1 MRDDAEV
8 WVLVRRE
15 SLSRFERL
23 ATEGDQAW
31 GERAKALVGDITA
44 ANLGLTDEAVAEL
57 GAVDHIVHCA
67 AIYDITADDDEQ
79 RAANVEGTRAV
90 IDLARRLDATL
101 HHVSSIA
108 VAGTYHGEFT
118 EDDFDVAQDLPTP
131 YHQTKFEAELL
142 VRSATGTAYRVYR
155 PAVVVGDSRTGE
167 MDKIDGPYYFFG
179 LLGKLAVLPRF
190 TPMVL
195 PDTGRTNIVPVDFVV
210 DAIVELMHADGRD
223 GQTFHLTAPKTIGL
237 RGIYRGVAEAAGLPA
252 LRGSLPGATAT
263 PFLRVTGRAKVLR
276 NMAATQLGIPGEI
289 LDVVDLA
296 PTFTSVNTAEA
307 LRGTGI
313 TVPEFASYAPQLWRY
328 WAEHLD
334 PDRARRDDPAGPL
347 VGKHVIITGA
357 SSGIGRA
364 SAIAVAERGA
374 TVFALA
380 RNAEALDD
388 LIAEIRAA
396 GGQAYAFTCDVTD
409 STSVEH
415 TVKDILGRFGH
426 VDYLV
431 NNAGRSIRRS
441 VIASTDRL
449 HDYERVMAVNY
460 FGAVRMVLALLP
472 HWRERRFGHVVNVS
486 SAGVQAQRSEVQRV
500 PAEQGGAGRV
510 RRCGVDGDA
519 VGPHHLHQYPY
530 AAGEDADDR
539 AVAAAEPDSADQ
551 PRTRRR
557 HGGARPGGEARPDRH
572 PGRHAG
578 RLRQLHDPEA
588 VPSRTAP
595 ALPGLSRF
603 GGRRADAR
611 AASPV
616 AAAETPGAGCHV
628 VAVRPAR
635 SSARAAGAR
644 RALVRR
650 WTARSGLPQTHDV
663 ALGVLE
669 VGRESHFTDR
679 RLLAYRLAA
688 QRPDGFEG
696 VVNAVHIDRDHRPLG
711 KGRFAFEHASADVP
725 RLGGHT
731 GLGDRPGRHGRVL
744 HLRYLVEL
752 PAESLL
758 VEVPRALTV
767 AEGHLEMHNATG
779 HFHLLAEVVFG
790 HPLRRVT
797 V

>member
-1 MRDDAEV
+1 MGRMRYVVTGGTGFIGRRIVSQILASRDDSEV

-15 SLSRFERL
+15 SLTRFERL

-31 GERAKALVGDITA
+31 GERAKALVGDLTA
-44 ANLGLTDEAVAEL
+44 ANLGLTEEALAEL
-57 GAVDHIVHCA
+57 GNVDHIVHCA
-67 AIYDITADDDEQ
+67 AIYDITADDAAQ
-79 RAANVEGTRAV
+79 RAANVDGTRAV

-118 EDDFDVAQDLPTP
+118 EADFDVAQDLPTP
-131 YHQTKFEAELL
+131 YHQTKFGAELL
-142 VRSATGTAYRVYR
+142 VRSAAGLRYRVYR

-179 LLGKLAVLPRF
+179 LLAKLAVLPRF

-210 DAIVELMHADGRD
+210 DAVVSLMHADGRD

-237 RGIYRGVAEAAGLPA
+237 RGIYRGVAEAAGLPP

-263 PFLRVTGRAKVLR
+263 PFLRATGRAKIVR

-289 LDVVDLA
+289 LDVVDLK
-296 PTFTSVNTAEA
+296 PTFTSANTAEA

-313 TVPEFASYAPQLWRY
+313 TVPEFASYAPKLWRY

-364 SAIAVAERGA
+364 SALAVAERGA

-380 RNAEALDD
+380 RNADALDE

-396 GGQAYAFTCDVTD
+396 GGHAYAFTCDVTD

-486 SAGVQAQRSEVQRV
+486 SAGVQANGPQYSAYLPSKAALDAFSDVVSTETLSDHITFTNIHMPLVKTPMIVPSRRLNPIPPISAEHAAAMVVRGLVEKPPRIDTPVGTLADFGNYMTPKLSRRV
-500 PAEQGGAGRV
+500 
-510 RRCGVDGDA
+510 
-519 VGPHHLHQYPY
+519 LHQLYLGY
-530 AAGEDADDR
+530 
-539 AVAAAEPDSADQ
+539 PDSAAARGVSAPEPSADAAPARR
-551 PRTRRR
+551 PRPPARNVRSLR
-557 HGGARPGGEARPDRH
+557 ALRPVARPIK
-572 PGRHAG
+572 
-578 RLRQLHDPEA
+578 
-588 VPSRTAP
+588 
-595 ALPGLSRF
+595 
-603 GGRRADAR
+603 
-611 AASPV
+611 
-616 AAAETPGAGCHV
+616 
-628 VAVRPAR
+628 
-635 SSARAAGAR
+635 
-644 RALVRR
+644 RALRLV
-650 WTARSGLPQTHDV
+650 P
-663 ALGVLE
+663 GV
-669 VGRESHFTDR
+669 HW
-679 RLLAYRLAA
+679 
-688 QRPDGFEG
+688 
-696 VVNAVHIDRDHRPLG
+696 
-711 KGRFAFEHASADVP
+711 
-725 RLGGHT
+725 
-731 GLGDRPGRHGRVL
+731 
-744 HLRYLVEL
+744 
-752 PAESLL
+752 
-758 VEVPRALTV
+758 
-767 AEGHLEMHNATG
+767 
-779 HFHLLAEVVFG
+779 
-790 HPLRRVT
+790 
-797 V
+797 